1 MNSSRTF
8 RRVLSLVALL
18 LVLFALVSCSKT
30 NKLVGEGDM
39 LRDKKTDVEYLC
51 APSSYEALSVGEE
64 PYAKQGDLLF
74 YPVTGQ
80 DPLKFLSEEFGAL
93 FYAESVTLPSL
104 SEMSL
109 THAELRVEGN
119 LLTTLEDEDTVNAIR
134 DVYLDGDTIAYPNYT
149 PTRNLQIRLADSEL
163 GICYVLTYLEYA
175 ENYVGEDGVVYGKA
189 FLRNPYENRF
199 ISAPEELIDALAT
212 IYGSA
217 S

>member
-8 RRVLSLVALL
+8 RRALSSVALL
-18 LVLFALVSCSKT
+18 IALFTLISCAKT
-30 NKLVGEGDM
+30 NKLIGEGEV

-51 APSSYEALSVGEE
+51 APSSYEALAVGEE

-74 YPVTGQ
+74 YPVVGQ

-93 FYAESVTLPSL
+93 FYADSVTLPTPR
-104 SEMSL
+104 EMSL
-109 THAELRVEGN
+109 SYAEIRLEEN
-119 LLTTLEDEDTVNAIR
+119 LLTTLEEGKTVEAIR
-134 DVYLDGDTIAYPNYT
+134 DAYLDSDAIAYPNYT
-149 PTRNLQIRLADSEL
+149 PVRNLQIRLADSEL

-175 ENYVGEDGVVYGKA
+175 ENYVGDDGVIYGKA

-199 ISAPEELIDALAT
+199 VAAPEELIAAVQT
-212 IYGSA
+212 VYGSA